1 MWLYIPNAP
10 TSSASAREEAASI
23 SPSNWQFQVLERSA
37 WSRGK
42 ALPAARWYQQWKRA
56 IWLQRLFGAMPEPS
70 MADHGA
76 ALWMASLAASRV
88 SLTALPESGAV
99 RKTNA
104 TSGRSPGA
112 SSSSPGRGSSS
123 SKTSV
128 GCCLRAV
135 RNVSG
140 ETFSDWALRL
150 RADCSARQKLVRR
163 MSENDSSSSRWPTA
177 SSGDGSKGAD
187 RKRRDCNS
195 PNSTLPTAVALWP
208 TVLANEAR
216 IGFQDRSNPIKRGSQ
231 ESLSTVAA
239 LWPTP
244 QARDGKGA
252 NQQDLCDREGK
263 TPPQNEVAVLW
274 KTPRAIEGEKGGQ
287 WQRSGNSPPVETL
300 TGQAFS
306 LLDLTISTDGETH
319 LRPRRTLNP
328 LFVEW
333 LMGWPPGWTLL
344 AWTDLGCSATALCH
358 WKARMRSALLSLGLP
373 PEAPPAQL
381 GLFG

>member
-1 MWLYIPNAP
+1 MWLYIPNTP
-10 TSSASAREEAASI
+10 TSSVSAPEAAASI
-23 SPSNWQFQVLERSA
+23 SPSNWQFQALEQSA

-56 IWLQRLFGAMPEPS
+56 SWLQRLCGAMPEPS
-70 MADHGA
+70 TADHGA

-88 SLTALPESGAV
+88 SLTALQESGAV

-112 SSSSPGRGSSS
+112 SSSSQARGSSL

-135 RNVSG
+135 RSVSG
-140 ETFSDWALRL
+140 ETFSDWASRL
-150 RADCSARQKLVRR
+150 RADCSGRQKLAHH
-163 MSENDSSSSRWPTA
+163 MSANGSSSSRWQTPSA
-177 SSGDGSKGAD
+177 SDGSRGGTITELMTGA
-187 RKRRDCNS
+187 S
-195 PNSTLPTAVALWP
+195 LTQQVGSLWP

-216 IGFQDRSNPIKRGSQ
+216 LGFRDRSNPASRGTQ

-252 NQQDLCDREGK
+252 NQQNLCDRGSR
-263 TPPQNEVAVLW
+263 TPPLNEVAALW
-274 KTPRAIEGEKGGQ
+274 STPSVADVQGGRKS
-287 WQRSGNSPPVETL
+287 RSGDRRSELLMN
-300 TGQAFS
+300 GQAE
-306 LLDLTISTDGETH
+306 LLCSRLGLMISTVGEAH
-319 LRPRRTLNP
+319 LRPRRSLNP

-373 PEAPPAQL
+373 REAPPAQL
-381 GLFG
+381 GFLL